1 MIYLIIGVFIV
12 SSLFVSSVKTAPSSS
27 NSGTQTCKASKEQ
40 STQTCK
46 ATSEKST
53 QTEDFPLYESDFMEI
68 DNSFYVDFS

>member
-1 MIYLIIGVFIV
+1 MIYLIVAGVV
-12 SSLFVSSVKTAPSSS
+12 SSLFLNYLVKTAPSFS

-46 ATSEKST
+46 SSSEKST
-53 QTEDFPLYESDFMEI
+53 QTEEFPFYQSDFMQI